1 MDSLPAT
8 SMTRSRRTFVNPP
21 GGTLPWLIVALELAT
36 FTIVFLAIALLQ
48 HSDPTTF
55 AAGRSALSA
64 PTGLAL
70 TLLLMTSGALVAG
83 GVHAFR
89 RDRPSAARRGLLA
102 GAAFGGIFVILKGFD
117 YWHHAALGHS
127 LGTDLFWDTY
137 VLATGLH
144 LLHVA
149 IGITVLIGAAQALGR
164 QPLRDPETSIV
175 GPALFWH
182 MCDVVWFFLWP
193 LFYVVPE

>member
-1 MDSLPAT
+1 MPAS
-8 SMTRSRRTFVNPP
+8 SMTRPRRTFADPP

-48 HSDPTTF
+48 RSDPTTF

-70 TLLLMTSGALVAG
+70 TLLLLTSGALVAS

-89 RDRPSAARRGLLA
+89 RDRPIAARRGLLA
-102 GAAFGGIFVILKGFD
+102 GASLGGAFVILKGLD
-117 YWHHAALGHS
+117 YWHHAALDHG

-137 VLATGLH
+137 VLATGFH
-144 LLHVA
+144 LIHVA
-149 IGITVLIGAAQALGR
+149 VGITVLIGAARAIERL
-164 QPLRDPETSIV
+164 PLRDAETSIV

-193 LFYVVPE
+193 LFYVAPA